1 MAEPM
6 SGSTSGSTSGRIR
19 TVVADDHYLV
29 REGARQLLE
38 MSGEVTVVGAV
49 GNADE
54 LLDAVQRLGPDVVV
68 TDIRMPGGEWRQ
80 GFEGIDAAHRIRS
93 EHPAVGVVVLS
104 QFSDALFAFEL
115 FKHGTEG
122 YAYLLK
128 DRVGDLDELLGAIRA
143 VVAGGSVIDPKVVE
157 GLLARRDVR
166 GQHEAL
172 TARERDVL
180 REMAHG
186 RSNAGIAR
194 ALHLS
199 ISSVEKN
206 VNAIFTKLGLE
217 NSGDVHRRVAAV
229 LAYLGPDP
237 A

>member
-1 MAEPM
+1 MGE
-6 SGSTSGSTSGRIR
+6 RIR

-29 REGARQLLE
+29 REGTRQLLE
-38 MSGEVTVVGAV
+38 TSGEVTVVGAV

-54 LLDAVQRLGPDVVV
+54 LLDAVRRLGPDVVI

-93 EHPAVGVVVLS
+93 AHPRVGVVVLS
-104 QFSDALFAFEL
+104 QFADALFAFEL
-115 FKHGTEG
+115 FKHGTAG

-143 VVAGGSVIDPKVVE
+143 VAAGGSVIDPKVVE

-166 GQHEAL
+166 GQREAL

-186 RSNAGIAR
+186 RSNSGIAR

-229 LAYLGPDP
+229 LAYLGPEP
-237 A
+237 

>member
-1 MAEPM
+1 MPEPV
-6 SGSTSGSTSGRIR
+6 R

-29 REGARQLLE
+29 REGTRQLLE
-38 MSGEVTVVGAV
+38 LSGEVTVVGAV
-49 GNADE
+49 GDADE
-54 LLDAVQRLGPDVVV
+54 LLDAVRRLEPQVVV
-68 TDIRMPGGEWRQ
+68 TDIRMPGGQWRQ
-80 GFEGIDAAHRIRS
+80 GFEGIDAAHRIRAA
-93 EHPAVGVVVLS
+93 HPGIGVVVLS

-115 FKHGTEG
+115 FKHGTAG
-122 YAYLLK
+122 FAYLLK

-143 VVAGGSVIDPKVVE
+143 VSGGGSVIDPKVVE
-157 GLLARRDVR
+157 GLLARREVR
-166 GQHEAL
+166 GQGESL
-172 TARERDVL
+172 TPRERDVL

-186 RSNAGIAR
+186 RSNAGVAR

-229 LAYLGPDP
+229 LAYLGPADR
-237 A
+237 

>member
-1 MAEPM
+1 
-6 SGSTSGSTSGRIR
+6 
-19 TVVADDHYLV
+19 
-29 REGARQLLE
+29 
-38 MSGEVTVVGAV
+38 
-49 GNADE
+49 
-54 LLDAVQRLGPDVVV
+54 
-68 TDIRMPGGEWRQ
+68 
-80 GFEGIDAAHRIRS
+80 
-93 EHPAVGVVVLS
+93 VVLS
-104 QFSDALFAFEL
+104 QFSDALYAFEL

-122 YAYLLK
+122 FAYLLK

-143 VVAGGSVIDPKVVE
+143 VASGGSVIDPKVVE

-166 GQHEAL
+166 GQREAL

-186 RSNAGIAR
+186 RSNSAIAR

-206 VNAIFTKLGLE
+206 VNAIFSKLGLE

-229 LAYLGPDP
+229 LAYLGPDSS
-237 A
+237 

>member
-1 MAEPM
+1 MGE
-6 SGSTSGSTSGRIR
+6 RIR
-19 TVVADDHYLV
+19 AVVADDHYLV
-29 REGARQLLE
+29 REGTRQLLDT
-38 MSGEVTVVGAV
+38 SGEITVVGAV

-54 LLDAVQRLGPDVVV
+54 LLDAVRRLGPDVVV
-68 TDIRMPGGEWRQ
+68 TDIRMPGGDWRP
-80 GFEGIDAAHRIRS
+80 GFEGIDAAHRVRAA
-93 EHPAVGVVVLS
+93 HPGVGVVVLS
-104 QFSDALFAFEL
+104 QFADALFAFEL

-143 VVAGGSVIDPKVVE
+143 VACGGSVIDPKVVE

-166 GQHEAL
+166 GQQEAL
-172 TARERDVL
+172 TGRERDVL
-180 REMAHG
+180 REMARG
-186 RSNAGIAR
+186 RSNSAIAR

-229 LAYLGPDP
+229 LAYLGPDR
-237 A
+237 

>member
-1 MAEPM
+1 MGE
-6 SGSTSGSTSGRIR
+6 RIR

-29 REGARQLLE
+29 REGTRRLLE
-38 MSGEVTVVGAV
+38 MSGEVTVEGAV
-49 GNADE
+49 GTADE
-54 LLDAVQRLGPDVVV
+54 LMDAVRRLGPDVVI
-68 TDIRMPGGEWRQ
+68 TDIRMPGGDWRP
-80 GFEGIDAAHRIRS
+80 GFEGIDAAHRIRAAGAR
-93 EHPAVGVVVLS
+93 HPGVVVLS
-104 QFSDALFAFEL
+104 QFSDALYAFEL

-128 DRVGDLDELLGAIRA
+128 DRVGDLEELLGAIKA
-143 VVAGGSVIDPKVVE
+143 VASGGSVIDPKVVE

-166 GQHEAL
+166 GQREAL

-186 RSNAGIAR
+186 RSNSAIAR

-229 LAYLGPDP
+229 LAYLGPDSS
-237 A
+237 

>member
-1 MAEPM
+1 MPEHAP
-6 SGSTSGSTSGRIR
+6 IR

-29 REGARQLLE
+29 REGTRRLLDT
-38 MSGEVTVVGAV
+38 SGEVSVVGAV
-49 GNADE
+49 GDADE
-54 LLDAVQRLGPDVVV
+54 LLDAVRRLAPDVVI
-68 TDIRMPGGEWRQ
+68 TDIRMPGGDWRP
-80 GFEGIDAAHRIRS
+80 GFEGIDAAHRIRAA
-93 EHPAVGVVVLS
+93 HPAVGVVVLS

-143 VVAGGSVIDPKVVE
+143 VASGGSVIDPKVVE

-166 GQHEAL
+166 GQREEL
-172 TARERDVL
+172 TGRERDVL

-186 RSNAGIAR
+186 RSNSAIAR

-206 VNAIFTKLGLE
+206 VNSIFTKLSLE

-229 LAYLGPDP
+229 LAYLGPDGP
-237 A
+237 

>member
-1 MAEPM
+1 MDDLA
-6 SGSTSGSTSGRIR
+6 RIR

-29 REGARQLLE
+29 REGTRQLLD

-54 LLDAVQRLGPDVVV
+54 LLDAVRRLAPDVVI
-68 TDIRMPGGEWRQ
+68 TDIRMPGGDWRP
-80 GFEGIDAAHRIRS
+80 GFEGIDAAHRIRAA
-93 EHPAVGVVVLS
+93 HPAVGVVVLS
-104 QFSDALFAFEL
+104 QFSDTLFAFEL
-115 FKHGTEG
+115 FKQGTEG

-143 VVAGGSVIDPKVVE
+143 VASGGSVIDPKVVE

-166 GQHEAL
+166 GQGEAL

-186 RSNAGIAR
+186 RSNSAIAR

-206 VNAIFTKLGLE
+206 VNSIFTKLGLE

-229 LAYLGPDP
+229 LAYLGPD
-237 A
+237 AS

>member
-1 MAEPM
+1 MTEH
-6 SGSTSGSTSGRIR
+6 GRIR

-29 REGARQLLE
+29 REGTRRLLE
-38 MSGEVTVVGAV
+38 LSGEVSVVGAV

-54 LLDAVQRLGPDVVV
+54 LLDAVRRLAPDVVV

-80 GFEGIDAAHRIRS
+80 GFEGIDAAHRIRAA
-93 EHPAVGVVVLS
+93 HPHVGVVVLS

-143 VVAGGSVIDPKVVE
+143 VAAGGSVIDPKVVE

-166 GQHEAL
+166 GQQEAL

-186 RSNAGIAR
+186 RTNAAIAR

-206 VNAIFTKLGLE
+206 VNSIFTKLGLE

-229 LAYLGPDP
+229 LAYLGPQP
-237 A
+237 

>member
-1 MAEPM
+1 MGE
-6 SGSTSGSTSGRIR
+6 RIR

-29 REGARQLLE
+29 REGTRQLLE
-38 MSGEVTVVGAV
+38 TSGEVTVVGAV

-54 LLDAVQRLGPDVVV
+54 LLDAVRRLGPDVVI
-68 TDIRMPGGEWRQ
+68 TDIRMPGGEWRP

-93 EHPAVGVVVLS
+93 AHPRVGVVVLS
-104 QFSDALFAFEL
+104 QFADALFAFEL

-143 VVAGGSVIDPKVVE
+143 VAAGGSVIDPKVVE

-166 GQHEAL
+166 GQREAL

-186 RSNAGIAR
+186 RSNSGIAR

-229 LAYLGPDP
+229 LAYLGPEP
-237 A
+237 

>member
-6 SGSTSGSTSGRIR
+6 SGRIR

>member
-1 MAEPM
+1 MGE
-6 SGSTSGSTSGRIR
+6 RIR

-29 REGARQLLE
+29 REGTRQLLE
-38 MSGEVTVVGAV
+38 TSGEVTVVGAV

-54 LLDAVQRLGPDVVV
+54 LLDAVRRLGPDVVI
-68 TDIRMPGGEWRQ
+68 TDIRMPGGAWRQ

-93 EHPAVGVVVLS
+93 AHPRVGVVVLS
-104 QFSDALFAFEL
+104 QFADALFAFEL

-143 VVAGGSVIDPKVVE
+143 VASGGSVIDPKVVE

-166 GQHEAL
+166 GQREAL

-186 RSNAGIAR
+186 RSNSGIAR

-229 LAYLGPDP
+229 LAYLGPEP
-237 A
+237 

>member
-1 MAEPM
+1 MGE
-6 SGSTSGSTSGRIR
+6 RIR
-19 TVVADDHYLV
+19 AVVADDHYLV
-29 REGARQLLE
+29 REGTRQLLD
-38 MSGEVTVVGAV
+38 MSGEMTVVGAV

-54 LLDAVQRLGPDVVV
+54 LLDAVRRLEPDVVL
-68 TDIRMPGGEWRQ
+68 TDIRMPGGDWRP
-80 GFEGIDAAHRIRS
+80 GFEGIDAAHRIRTAQP
-93 EHPAVGVVVLS
+93 EVGVVVLS

-122 YAYLLK
+122 FAYLLK
-128 DRVGDLDELLGAIRA
+128 DRVGDLDELLRAIRA
-143 VVAGGSVIDPKVVE
+143 VASGGSVIDPKVVE

-166 GQHEAL
+166 GQQEAL
-172 TARERDVL
+172 TGRERDVL

-186 RSNAGIAR
+186 RSNSAIAR

-229 LAYLGPDP
+229 LAYLR
-237 A
+237 

>member
-1 MAEPM
+1 MPDP
-6 SGSTSGSTSGRIR
+6 IR
-19 TVVADDHYLV
+19 AVVADDHYLV
-29 REGARQLLE
+29 REGTRQLLE
-38 MSGEVTVVGAV
+38 LSGEVDVVGAV

-54 LLDAVQRLGPDVVV
+54 LVDAVRRLGPQVVV
-68 TDIRMPGGEWRQ
+68 TDIRMPGGDWRP
-80 GFEGIDAAHRIRS
+80 GFEGIDAAHRIRAA
-93 EHPAVGVVVLS
+93 HPGVGIVVLS

-115 FKHGTEG
+115 FKHGTAG
-122 YAYLLK
+122 FAYLLK

-143 VVAGGSVIDPKVVE
+143 VAGGVSVIDPMVVE

-166 GQHEAL
+166 GQPESL
-172 TARERDVL
+172 TPRERDVL

-186 RSNAGIAR
+186 RSNAGIAK

-229 LAYLGPDP
+229 LAYLGPG
-237 A
+237 

>member
-1 MAEPM
+1 MPEPV
-6 SGSTSGSTSGRIR
+6 R

-29 REGARQLLE
+29 REGTRQLLE
-38 MSGEVTVVGAV
+38 LSGEVTVVGAV
-49 GNADE
+49 GDADE
-54 LLDAVQRLGPDVVV
+54 LLDAVRRLEPQVVV
-68 TDIRMPGGEWRQ
+68 TDIRMPGGQWRQ
-80 GFEGIDAAHRIRS
+80 GFEGIDAAHRIRAA
-93 EHPAVGVVVLS
+93 HPGIGVVVLS

-115 FKHGTEG
+115 FKHGTAG
-122 YAYLLK
+122 FAYLLK

-143 VVAGGSVIDPKVVE
+143 VSGGGSVIDPKVVE
-157 GLLARRDVR
+157 GLLARREVR
-166 GQHEAL
+166 GQGESL
-172 TARERDVL
+172 TPRERDVL

-186 RSNAGIAR
+186 RSNTGIAR

-229 LAYLGPDP
+229 LAYLGPADR
-237 A
+237 